1 MDIKE
6 FVDNDSLFFNK
17 MKNLKIWKK
26 LLLTFMI
33 IIIMFCATVVLAI
46 TGLRQNAD
54 KYSEFYNVGYQ
65 VTNRVMSMRRGL
77 QMIVKDIAF
86 TMIETDEAKNAEY
99 LADME
104 KELNLMNE
112 NATWLHSNFN
122 GDAALLKEFETNIA
136 NAIAVQEEILEL
148 AKTDMPAA
156 EIKLLDE
163 YQPLVERAVNS
174 LINISAVVESEA
186 ESDYLS
192 TVSMQRQLIFE
203 ELGIAG
209 GALIITII
217 LSIYLT
223 RAITRPIR
231 QLEKAAGQI
240 VEGDFDIEVTYQS
253 KDELGSL
260 ANAFKNMTSIL
271 EEVIADA
278 SRLLQEMSDGN
289 FDVRTQ
295 AEARYVG
302 KLQGLLLA
310 IRKLNRDLS
319 STMGQIN
326 TSADQVASG
335 SGQVSSGAQAL
346 AQGATEQ
353 AAAVEEL
360 AATIAGISQQVK
372 DTAENARS
380 ARNQTSMAGDVVE
393 ECNRQ
398 MHDMM
403 AAMEEIT
410 RTSDEIGKI
419 IKTIEDISF
428 QTNILALNA
437 AVEAARAGEAG
448 KGFAVVAEE
457 VRSLANK
464 SSVASNDTAALIE
477 GSLEAV
483 ARGKDLAGATAESLS
498 KVVEEVRVAA
508 ATVDKIADAAE
519 EQAGAVEQVTVG
531 VDQISDVVQTNSATS
546 EESAAASAEL
556 SHQAEILKDLVARFR
571 LRAEYAHVSVNT
583 GSFATSSVPEPMEVM
598 DIDLGKY

>member
-1 MDIKE
+1 
-6 FVDNDSLFFNK
+6 

-278 SRLLQEMSDGN
+278 FRLLQEMSDGN

>member
-1 MDIKE
+1 
-6 FVDNDSLFFNK
+6 

-519 EQAGAVEQVTVG
+519 EQAGPVEQVTVG

>member
-1 MDIKE
+1 
-6 FVDNDSLFFNK
+6 

-209 GALIITII
+209 GTLIITII

-571 LRAEYAHVSVNT
+571 LRAEYANVSVNT

>member
-1 MDIKE
+1 
-6 FVDNDSLFFNK
+6 

-209 GALIITII
+209 GTLIITII

>member
-1 MDIKE
+1 
-6 FVDNDSLFFNK
+6 

-33 IIIMFCATVVLAI
+33 VIIMFCATVVLAI

>member
-1 MDIKE
+1 
-6 FVDNDSLFFNK
+6 

-571 LRAEYAHVSVNT
+571 LRAEYANVSVNT

>member
-1 MDIKE
+1 
-6 FVDNDSLFFNK
+6 

-508 ATVDKIADAAE
+508 ATVDKNADAAE

-571 LRAEYAHVSVNT
+571 LRAEYANVSVNT

>member
-1 MDIKE
+1 
-6 FVDNDSLFFNK
+6 

-428 QTNILALNA
+428 QTNIHALNA

-571 LRAEYAHVSVNT
+571 LRAEYANVSVNT
-583 GSFATSSVPEPMEVM
+583 GSFAASSVPEPMEVM

>member
-1 MDIKE
+1 
-6 FVDNDSLFFNK
+6 

-26 LLLTFMI
+26 LILTFMMI
-33 IIIMFCATVVLAI
+33 IILFCATVVVGI

-65 VTNRVMSMRRGL
+65 LTDRVMSMRRGL
-77 QMIVKDIAF
+77 QVLVKDLTF
-86 TMIETDEAKNAEY
+86 TTIEDDAEKTASY

-104 KELNLMNE
+104 KELELMNE
-112 NATWLHSNFN
+112 NATWLHANFQ
-122 GDAALLKEFETNIA
+122 GDQTVLAAFESSISKVVEMQNQVAQIA
-136 NAIAVQEEILEL
+136 Q
-148 AKTDMPAA
+148 TDMKKAQDM
-156 EIKLLDE
+156 LLDE
-163 YQPLVERAVNS
+163 YQPLVEEATTH
-174 LINISAVVESEA
+174 LIQISDIVESDA
-186 ESDYLS
+186 EQDYLS
-192 TVSMQRQLIFE
+192 TVEMQRQLVIG
-203 ELGIAG
+203 ELALAVV
-209 GALIITII
+209 ALIITIV
-217 LSIYLT
+217 LSMYLT
-223 RAITRPIR
+223 GAITRPIHE
-231 QLEKAAGQI
+231 LEKSADKI
-240 VEGDFDIEVTYQS
+240 VEGDFDIQITYES

-260 ANAFKNMTSIL
+260 AKAFKNMTMIL
-271 EEVIADA
+271 GEVIADA
-278 SRLLQEMSDGN
+278 SRLLQEMADGN

-295 AEARYVG
+295 AEERYVG
-302 KLQGLLLA
+302 NLQGLLLA

-353 AAAVEEL
+353 AAAVQEL

-380 ARNQTSMAGDVVE
+380 AKNQTSMAGDVVE

-464 SSVASNDTAALIE
+464 SSIASNDTAALIE
-477 GSLEAV
+477 GSIEAV
-483 ARGKDLAGATAESLS
+483 ARGKDIAGATAESLS
-498 KVVEEVRVAA
+498 KVVAEVRTAA
-508 ATVDKIADAAE
+508 ATVDRIADAAE
-519 EQAGAVEQVTVG
+519 EQASAVEQVTVG

-556 SHQAEILKDLVARFR
+556 SHQADILKNLVAKFR
-571 LRAEYAHVSVNT
+571 LRAEYAHMAVNT
-583 GSFATSSVPEPMEVM
+583 GFMATAVPEPMEVM

>member
-1 MDIKE
+1 
-6 FVDNDSLFFNK
+6 

-571 LRAEYAHVSVNT
+571 LRAEYANVSVNT
-583 GSFATSSVPEPMEVM
+583 GSFAASSVPEPMEVM

>member
-1 MDIKE
+1 
-6 FVDNDSLFFNK
+6 
-17 MKNLKIWKK
+17 
-26 LLLTFMI
+26 MI

-240 VEGDFDIEVTYQS
+240 VEGDFDFRSSDLILFPYLPDIPRSSLHQFQS
-253 KDELGSL
+253 S
-260 ANAFKNMTSIL
+260 
-271 EEVIADA
+271 
-278 SRLLQEMSDGN
+278 
-289 FDVRTQ
+289 
-295 AEARYVG
+295 
-302 KLQGLLLA
+302 
-310 IRKLNRDLS
+310 
-319 STMGQIN
+319 
-326 TSADQVASG
+326 
-335 SGQVSSGAQAL
+335 
-346 AQGATEQ
+346 
-353 AAAVEEL
+353 
-360 AATIAGISQQVK
+360 
-372 DTAENARS
+372 
-380 ARNQTSMAGDVVE
+380 
-393 ECNRQ
+393 
-398 MHDMM
+398 
-403 AAMEEIT
+403 
-410 RTSDEIGKI
+410 
-419 IKTIEDISF
+419 
-428 QTNILALNA
+428 
-437 AVEAARAGEAG
+437 
-448 KGFAVVAEE
+448 
-457 VRSLANK
+457 
-464 SSVASNDTAALIE
+464 
-477 GSLEAV
+477 
-483 ARGKDLAGATAESLS
+483 
-498 KVVEEVRVAA
+498 
-508 ATVDKIADAAE
+508 
-519 EQAGAVEQVTVG
+519 
-531 VDQISDVVQTNSATS
+531 
-546 EESAAASAEL
+546 
-556 SHQAEILKDLVARFR
+556 
-571 LRAEYAHVSVNT
+571 
-583 GSFATSSVPEPMEVM
+583 
-598 DIDLGKY
+598 

>member
-1 MDIKE
+1 
-6 FVDNDSLFFNK
+6 

-136 NAIAVQEEILEL
+136 NAMAVQEEILEL

-163 YQPLVERAVNS
+163 SQPLVERAVNS

>member
-1 MDIKE
+1 M
-6 FVDNDSLFFNK
+6 
-17 MKNLKIWKK
+17 
-26 LLLTFMI
+26 
-33 IIIMFCATVVLAI
+33 VLAI

-571 LRAEYAHVSVNT
+571 LRAEYANVSVNT

>member
-1 MDIKE
+1 
-6 FVDNDSLFFNK
+6 

-65 VTNRVMSMRRGL
+65 VTNRVMNMRRGL

-122 GDAALLKEFETNIA
+122 GDPALLKEFETNIA
-136 NAIAVQEEILEL
+136 NAVEVQEEILEL

-156 EIKLLDE
+156 EEKLLDE

-174 LINISAVVESEA
+174 LINISSVVESGA

-192 TVSMQRQLIFE
+192 TVSMQKQLIFE

-295 AEARYVG
+295 AEERYVG

-571 LRAEYAHVSVNT
+571 LRAEYANVSVNT
-583 GSFATSSVPEPMEVM
+583 GSFVTSSVPEPMEVM

>member
-1 MDIKE
+1 
-6 FVDNDSLFFNK
+6 

-398 MHDMM
+398 MHEIM
-403 AAMEEIT
+403 AAMEENT
-410 RTSDEIGKI
+410 RTSYEIGKI

>member
-1 MDIKE
+1 
-6 FVDNDSLFFNK
+6 

-136 NAIAVQEEILEL
+136 NAMAVQEEILEL

-156 EIKLLDE
+156 EIKWLDE
-163 YQPLVERAVNS
+163 SQPLVERAVNS

>member
-1 MDIKE
+1 
-6 FVDNDSLFFNK
+6 

-65 VTNRVMSMRRGL
+65 VTNRVMNMRRGL

-122 GDAALLKEFETNIA
+122 GDPALLKEFETNIA
-136 NAIAVQEEILEL
+136 NAVAVQEEILEL

-156 EIKLLDE
+156 EEKLLDE

-174 LINISAVVESEA
+174 LINISSVVESGA

-192 TVSMQRQLIFE
+192 TVSMQKQLIFE

-217 LSIYLT
+217 LSVYLT

-295 AEARYVG
+295 AEERYVG

-571 LRAEYAHVSVNT
+571 LRAEYANVSVNT
-583 GSFATSSVPEPMEVM
+583 GSFVTSSVPEPMEVM